1 MKKYYRKPH
10 RYKKRKPILRKKFS
24 ALVFLSLVAAGAAFY
39 GLFFWQGF
47 WVEKITISGEQK
59 IAEEEI
65 NYLVEKNLEN
75 KILFLKTKSILKV
88 DAGQIK
94 TDILNAFP
102 QIASAEVKKSFFDAI
117 NVQITE
123 RTASALWCENENCFL
138 LDTEG
143 VIFEEASLDSGLII
157 VETAQPPDELFLGQA
172 VIAEDKIA
180 QILAI
185 KDKLAE
191 ASEISIKKAALVSD
205 ERLDAETTEGW
216 TVRFN
221 LKGDLDWQVTELRLA
236 LEKQISPEKRKSLE
250 YIDLRF
256 SRVYYK

>member
-10 RYKKRKPILRKKFS
+10 RYKKRKSLWGKKSS
-24 ALVFLSLVAAGAAFY
+24 ALVFLSLVVVGAAFY
-39 GLFFWQGF
+39 GLFIWQAL

-65 NYLVEKNLEN
+65 DFLVKKNLEN
-75 KILFLKTKSILKV
+75 TILFFKTKSILKV
-88 DAGQIK
+88 DVGQIK
-94 TDILNAFP
+94 EDILNAFP
-102 QIASAEVKKSFFDAI
+102 QIVSAEVKRSFFDAI

-138 LDTEG
+138 LDNRG
-143 VIFEEASLDSGLII
+143 VIFEEALPDSKLI
-157 VETAQPPDELFLGQA
+157 VVDAVQPPGELFLGKT
-172 VIAEDKIA
+172 VIAEDKIT

-185 KDKLAE
+185 QNKLAE
-191 ASEISIKKAALVSD
+191 TAKISIKKAVLVSN
-205 ERLDAETTEGW
+205 ERLDVKTMDDW
-216 TVRFN
+216 MIYFN
-221 LKGDLDWQVTELRLA
+221 LKGNLDWQVKELKLT
-236 LEKQISPEKRKSLE
+236 LEEQISPEKRQELE